1 MLFTTVSLEAN
12 DLVIQISKEL
22 YLRIRTQIATKEYAS
37 RVPMD
42 MRSTRAARSKKKAIK
57 AGKRNKR
64 NCQPETE
71 NCNIRL
77 KES

>member
-1 MLFTTVSLEAN
+1 MFRSPSGAFAFLFYL
-12 DLVIQISKEL
+12 LGLKKEL

-57 AGKRNKR
+57 AGEASVEIVS
-64 NCQPETE
+64 Q
-71 NCNIRL
+71 
-77 KES
+77 S

>member
-1 MLFTTVSLEAN
+1 MFRSPSGAFAFLFYLFE
-12 DLVIQISKEL
+12 LKKEL

-57 AGKRNKR
+57 AG
-64 NCQPETE
+64 ETSVE
-71 NCNIRL
+71 IV
-77 KES
+77 SQS